1 MEFQLTAF
9 ENKRT
14 FMKKAVLHTTT
25 LIHCKARQASHDLF
39 SSNQGSG
46 SYMTFVAWATKIS
59 PKSLKTWRHQLYS
72 EERFELLTNSGRN
85 LIELVS

>member
-1 MEFQLTAF
+1 MAFQLTAF

-46 SYMTFVAWATKIS
+46 SYMTFVA
-59 PKSLKTWRHQLYS
+59 
-72 EERFELLTNSGRN
+72 
-85 LIELVS
+85 